1 MYCQSNI
8 EILPLV
14 FIFNLK
20 YNDNRTKGRERGA
33 LAIDIAI
40 DLGTSKTTLY
50 SGSKIVLEQPSVAT
64 VDTDTWE
71 PLYFG
76 EDAYRMVGRIPD
88 TLSTVFPISRG
99 AISDYNVTEA
109 MLTHYMRQAFGQR
122 IIKPR
127 VIISV
132 PTGLTTV
139 QHRSIANAV
148 EAAGGRNT
156 CIIESPVASA
166 IQLGAN
172 VDEARGCMII
182 DIGAG
187 VTDIAVLSMGG
198 LVEYTSE
205 TTASGDFDDA
215 IMKYIQ
221 RERHILIGLQTA
233 RNIKTQI
240 GSALHR
246 DMEVTATAKGQ
257 NLFSG
262 LPNTFEITTNEV
274 HTAIKGCLDTICRA
288 VRKVTEKTP
297 PDILADIMADGI
309 HLTGGGSLLYG
320 MDTLLSEFTGIKV
333 TRAENPAQTAVLGA
347 GKALKNPQLIQ
358 NGDYLFRSIQD
369 LIVE

>member
-1 MYCQSNI
+1 M
-8 EILPLV
+8 
-14 FIFNLK
+14 
-20 YNDNRTKGRERGA
+20 
-33 LAIDIAI
+33 AIDIAV
-40 DLGTSKTTLY
+40 DLGTSKTILY
-50 SGSKIVLEQPSVAT
+50 SGSRVVLEQPSVAT
-64 VDTDTWE
+64 VNTDTWE

-76 EDAYRMVGRIPD
+76 EDAYRMVGRIPE

-109 MLTHYMRQAFGQR
+109 MLTHYMRMAFGQR

-166 IQLGAN
+166 IELGAQF
-172 VDEARGCMII
+172 EQARGCMII
-182 DIGAG
+182 DIGDG

-205 TTASGDFDDA
+205 NTASGDFDDA

-240 GSALHR
+240 GSAVRR
-246 DMEVTATAKGQ
+246 DVEVAITAKGQ

-262 LPNTFEITTNEV
+262 LPHTFEITTNEV
-274 HTAIKGCLDTICRA
+274 WGAIRPCLETICRA

-297 PDILADIMADGI
+297 PDVLADIMADGI

-320 MDTLLSEFTGIKV
+320 MDTMLSQFTGIKV
-333 TRAENPAQTAVLGA
+333 TRADNPGQSAVRGA
-347 GKALKNPQLIQ
+347 GKALKNPRLIQ

-369 LIVE
+369 LIIE

>member
-1 MYCQSNI
+1 MS
-8 EILPLV
+8 
-14 FIFNLK
+14 
-20 YNDNRTKGRERGA
+20 
-33 LAIDIAI
+33 IDIAV
-40 DLGTSKTTLY
+40 DLGTAKTILY
-50 SGSKIVLEQPSVAT
+50 SGNKVVLDQPSVAT
-64 VDTDTWE
+64 VNTDTWE

-76 EDAYRMVGRIPD
+76 EDAYRMIGRTPE
-88 TLSTVFPISRG
+88 TLSTVFPIERG

-109 MLTHYMRQAFGQR
+109 MLIHYMRMAFGQR

-166 IQLGAN
+166 IELG
-172 VDEARGCMII
+172 VDAQQARGSMII
-182 DIGAG
+182 DVGAG

-198 LVEYTSE
+198 LVEYASE
-205 TTASGDFDDA
+205 NIASRDFDDA

-221 RERHILIGLQTA
+221 RERHILVGLQTA
-233 RNIKTQI
+233 QKIKRQI
-240 GSALHR
+240 GSAVHR
-246 DMEVTATAKGQ
+246 SVEIAVTAKGQ

-262 LPNTFEITTNEV
+262 LPHTFEITTNEV
-274 HTAIKGCLDTICRA
+274 HNAIKGCLDSICRA

-297 PDILADIMADGI
+297 PDLLADIMADGI
-309 HLTGGGSLLYG
+309 YLTGGGSQIFGL
-320 MDTLLSEFTGIKV
+320 DTLLSEFTGIKV
-333 TRAENPAQTAVLGA
+333 IRAENPAQTAVRGA
-347 GKALKNPQLIQ
+347 GKALKNPHLIQ
-358 NGDYLFRSIQD
+358 NGDYLFRSIQE

>member
-1 MYCQSNI
+1 M
-8 EILPLV
+8 
-14 FIFNLK
+14 
-20 YNDNRTKGRERGA
+20 
-33 LAIDIAI
+33 AIDIAV
-40 DLGTSKTTLY
+40 DLGTSKTILY
-50 SGSKIVLEQPSVAT
+50 SGSKVVLEQPSVAT

-76 EDAYRMVGRIPD
+76 DDAYKMIGRIPE
-88 TLSTVFPISRG
+88 TLSTVFPLSRG
-99 AISDYNVTEA
+99 AISDYNITEA
-109 MLTHYMRQAFGQR
+109 MLTHYMRMAFGQR

-166 IQLGAN
+166 IELGAQF
-172 VDEARGCMII
+172 EQARGCMVI

-187 VTDIAVLSMGG
+187 ITDIAVLSMGG
-198 LVEYTSE
+198 LVEHISE
-205 TTASGDFDDA
+205 NTASNDFDDA
-215 IMKYIQ
+215 IMKYVQ

-246 DMEVTATAKGQ
+246 NVEVAATAKGQ

-262 LPNTFEITTNEV
+262 LPHTFEITTNEV
-274 HTAIKGCLDTICRA
+274 HNALKPCLDAICRA

-297 PDILADIMADGI
+297 PDVLADVMADGI

-320 MDTLLSEFTGIKV
+320 MDTLLSEFTGIPVK
-333 TRAENPAQTAVLGA
+333 RAENPGQTAVRGA
-347 GKALKNPQLIQ
+347 GKALKNPKLIQ
-358 NGDYLFRSIQD
+358 NGDYLFRSIQE
-369 LIVE
+369 LIIE

>member
-1 MYCQSNI
+1 MA
-8 EILPLV
+8 
-14 FIFNLK
+14 
-20 YNDNRTKGRERGA
+20 T
-33 LAIDIAI
+33 DIAV
-40 DLGTSKTTLY
+40 DLGTSKTILY
-50 SGSKIVLEQPSVAT
+50 SGSKVVLDQPSVAT
-64 VDTDTWE
+64 VNTDTWE

-76 EDAYRMVGRIPD
+76 EDAYRMIGRIPE
-88 TLSTVFPISRG
+88 TLSTVFPIMQG

-109 MLTHYMRQAFGQR
+109 MLTHYMRMAFGQR

-127 VIISV
+127 VIVSV

-156 CIIESPVASA
+156 CIIESPVASS
-166 IQLGAN
+166 IELGA
-172 VDEARGCMII
+172 DFEHARGCMII

-198 LVEYTSE
+198 LVEYTTES
-205 TTASGDFDDA
+205 TASGDFDDA

-246 DMEVTATAKGQ
+246 DVEVAVTAKGQ

-262 LPNTFEITTNEV
+262 LPKTFEVTTNEI
-274 HTAIKGCLDTICRA
+274 HGALKPCLDAICRA

-297 PDILADIMADGI
+297 PDILADVMADGI
-309 HLTGGGSLLYG
+309 HLTGAGSQLYG
-320 MDTLLSEFTGIKV
+320 MDTLLSQFTGMKV
-333 TRAENPAQTAVLGA
+333 IRAENPGQTAARGA
-347 GKALKNPQLIQ
+347 YKALKNPRLIQ
-358 NGDYLFRSIQD
+358 NGDYLYRSIQE